1 MKTKQKPARR
11 NVREPRERTIS
22 SVAEQPTADAIGTL
36 GASEQPET
44 ILPEAQNNACL
55 QESLVVDS
63 SASSTITNG
72 PTAKGH
78 KIMVTLRKR
87 KTDKSGSTSYS
98 IDGLKSSVY
107 FNKGMFAGEA
117 PDTIEINADPSIF
130 AQPGSTVKAAAPRM
144 TAEER
149 KAEAARKKAEF
160 DALSPAEK
168 AALKLEA
175 ARAALAKLEAAVAA
189 AQ

>member
-1 MKTKQKPARR
+1 
-11 NVREPRERTIS
+11 
-22 SVAEQPTADAIGTL
+22 
-36 GASEQPET
+36 
-44 ILPEAQNNACL
+44 
-55 QESLVVDS
+55 
-63 SASSTITNG
+63 
-72 PTAKGH
+72 
-78 KIMVTLRKR
+78 MVTLRKR